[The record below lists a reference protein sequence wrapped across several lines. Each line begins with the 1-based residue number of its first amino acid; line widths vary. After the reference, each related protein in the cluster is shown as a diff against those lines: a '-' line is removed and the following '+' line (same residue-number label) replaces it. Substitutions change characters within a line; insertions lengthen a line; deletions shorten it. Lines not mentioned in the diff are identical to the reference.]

1 MRHASTVSTGL
12 ARDFA
17 ALGARR
23 CFALLG
29 TANFTISQALTEN
42 GVELISARHECNAA
56 SMADAYA
63 KATGE
68 LTLVSVHSG
77 PGLTNALTGIGEAAK
92 SRTPLLVLAGDVPAG
107 AVRSNFYID
116 QTAMVQAVGAV
127 SERIHTPQSA
137 RHDTL
142 RAVTRAIRDRRTVVL
157 SLALDVQ
164 AAPLPSNS
172 PPLALPPEPG
182 RLHPDPA
189 AVRRLATAIAQA
201 RRPLVLAWRGAVVSD
216 AEAALTALADRVGA
230 LLATSVCGHGLFA
243 SSPWSLGISGGFA
256 SPIADELIVES
267 DLILGFGLSFT
278 PWTTKKGKL
287 LAPEAVVAHV
297 DIEPAQFGGHL
308 PVDHAVQGDARATAE
323 ALLVELDRTGPPAR
337 DGWRS
342 ERLRE
347 RIRAGDNHHS
357 PYQDR
362 STDQF
367 IDPRTL
373 SKAVDAI
380 LPTDRVVAC
389 DSGHFQGW
397 VPRYL
402 RVPSARASCLSHSF
416 QSVGLGLA
424 SAIGLAVANPGKLAV
439 LGAGD
444 GGFLMSIADLETA
457 LRLGLRLCILIY
469 NDSSYAAEVHY
480 FRRQGLPV
488 DIVQF
493 PDVDFAAIAR
503 GHGARAATVR
513 MLADLDPLKAW
524 VSEGAPG
531 VFVIDGRIDPDLE
544 ADWHAEH
551 FP

>member
-1 MRHASTVSTGL
+1 MRHALTVSAGL

-42 GVELISARHECNAA
+42 GVELISARHECNAV

-157 SLALDVQ
+157 SLPLDVQ

-172 PPLALPPEPG
+172 PPLVLPPEPG

-201 RRPLVLAWRGAVVSD
+201 RRPLVLAGRGAVVSD

-287 LAPEAVVAHV
+287 LAPEVVVAHV
-297 DIEPAQFGGHL
+297 DIEAAQFGGHL

-380 LPTDRVVAC
+380 LPADRVVAC

-424 SAIGLAVANPGKLAV
+424 SAIGLAVANPGKLAL

-444 GGFLMSIADLETA
+444 GGFLMSIADLETGAPARPAAVHSHLQRQLVCGRSA
-457 LRLGLRLCILIY
+457 LFPPARPSGRHRAISRCR
-469 NDSSYAAEVHY
+469 
-480 FRRQGLPV
+480 FRRNCPRLWRTRHHRPHAGRPRSGQGL
-488 DIVQF
+488 
-493 PDVDFAAIAR
+493 
-503 GHGARAATVR
+503 G
-513 MLADLDPLKAW
+513 
-524 VSEGAPG
+524 E
-531 VFVIDGRIDPDLE
+531 
-544 ADWHAEH
+544 
-551 FP
+551 